1 MLRHISGSLAMTACA
16 TLIATN
22 ANAVNFTLTPLDS
35 VQKKPGQNIAFRLDL
50 DPQGSTLLMTGI
62 SAPTPFN
69 SGNGTYDSNELSFGQ
84 IIPLNFSQFVITPTS
99 IALLLFGV
107 INPIRDGES
116 DFTGVGVNYVNIK
129 NPKEFRFQFVSSPR
143 FDVQPVQA
151 VQGNVPE
158 PLTMFGAAA
167 ALGYGVIL
175 KRKSSKKTVS

>member
-1 MLRHISGSLAMTACA
+1 MLRHISVSLAMTACA
-16 TLIATN
+16 TLIATK
-22 ANAVNFTLTPLDS
+22 ANAVNFTLTPLEG
-35 VQKKPGQNIAFRLDL
+35 VQKNPGQNIAFRLDL
-50 DPQGSTLLMTGI
+50 DPQGSTVLITGI
-62 SAPTPFN
+62 DAPTPFN

-84 IIPLNFSQFVITPTS
+84 IIPLSDFSQFVTTPRS

-116 DFTGVGVNYVNIK
+116 DFTGVEVNYLNIN
-129 NPKEFRFQFVSSPR
+129 NPKGYPFQFVSSPT
-143 FDVQPVQA
+143 FDVQPVQR
-151 VQGNVPE
+151 NVPE